1 MTALAIVAAILAV
14 SLLIVAHEAGHFLA
28 ARGFGMRVERFSV
41 GFGPVV
47 LAFRRGETEFAV
59 SALPLGGYVR
69 IAGMGPG
76 EADDPS
82 DRGLFSNQAAW
93 RRFVVILAGPAMNY
107 VAAILIAWAALATVG
122 LPAPDP
128 APHVG
133 KLVAGMPAEAAG
145 LRPGD
150 AIAAVSGAPVDTW
163 EGLVRELR
171 RHPGEP
177 IVLDV
182 LRPSAGAE
190 PVRVALPITPTPQ
203 GTVGFQQ
210 AAVARRAPAGAALVD
225 GVRLTNANA
234 GAQLSAFA
242 ALFKR
247 RPSAKGAVGP
257 AGIIQQLVQAA
268 RDGLS
273 PFLGFVWTISVVL
286 AILNLLPI
294 PALDGG
300 RLVFLAYE
308 IVARR
313 RVDEKVES
321 YVHFAGFV
329 LLVGL
334 ILAVT
339 VFGDLPRLLH
349 R

>member
-14 SLLIVAHEAGHFLA
+14 SLLVVVHEAGHFLA
-28 ARGFGMRVERFSV
+28 ARRFGMRVERFSV

-59 SALPLGGYVR
+59 SALPLGGYVK

-76 EADDPS
+76 EAEDAS
-82 DRGLFSNQAAW
+82 DRALFSNQAAW
-93 RRFVVILAGPAMNY
+93 RRFLVILSGPAMNY
-107 VAAILIAWAALATVG
+107 VAAILIAWGALATVG
-122 LPAPDP
+122 LPAPDLSP
-128 APHVG
+128 RVG
-133 KLVAGMPAEAAG
+133 KLVPGMPAQGAG
-145 LRPGD
+145 LLPGD
-150 AIAAVSGAPVDTW
+150 AIAAVAGVPVDTW
-163 EGLVRELR
+163 EGLVRELH

-182 LRPSAGAE
+182 VRGAPPE
-190 PVRVALPITPTPQ
+190 ARRLALAITPTAQ

-210 AAVARRAPAGAALVD
+210 AAVARRAPPGAALVD
-225 GVRLTNANA
+225 GFRLTGANA
-234 GAQLSAFA
+234 AAQLGAFA
-242 ALFKR
+242 SLFKK
-247 RPSAKGAVGP
+247 RPSAEGAVGP

-268 RDGLS
+268 RDGLA

>member
-1 MTALAIVAAILAV
+1 M
-14 SLLIVAHEAGHFLA
+14 
-28 ARGFGMRVERFSV
+28 
-41 GFGPVV
+41 
-47 LAFRRGETEFAV
+47 
-59 SALPLGGYVR
+59 VR
-69 IAGMGPG
+69 PPPG
-76 EADDPS
+76 
-82 DRGLFSNQAAW
+82 
-93 RRFVVILAGPAMNY
+93 
-107 VAAILIAWAALATVG
+107 
-122 LPAPDP
+122 
-128 APHVG
+128 
-133 KLVAGMPAEAAG
+133 AAG
-145 LRPGD
+145 
-150 AIAAVSGAPVDTW
+150 AAAEGA
-163 EGLVRELR
+163 
-171 RHPGEP
+171 
-177 IVLDV
+177 
-182 LRPSAGAE
+182 
-190 PVRVALPITPTPQ
+190 RVALRITPTPE

-210 AAVARRAPAGAALVD
+210 AAVARRAPAGAALVE
-225 GVRLTNANA
+225 GVQLTNANA
-234 GAQLSAFA
+234 GAQLA
-242 ALFKR
+242 AGGSLFRK
-247 RPSAKGAVGP
+247 RPSAEGAVGP

-268 RDGLS
+268 RDGLA

>member
-1 MTALAIVAAILAV
+1 VTALAIVAAILAV
-14 SLLIVAHEAGHFLA
+14 SLLIVVHEAGHFLA
-28 ARGFGMRVERFSV
+28 ARRFGMRVERFSV

-47 LAFRRGETEFAV
+47 LALRRGETEFAI
-59 SALPLGGYVR
+59 SALPLGGYVK

-76 EADDPS
+76 EGDDAS
-82 DRGLFSNQAAW
+82 DPGLFANQPAW
-93 RRFVVILAGPAMNY
+93 RRFLVILSGPAMNY
-107 VAAILIAWAALATVG
+107 VAAIAIAWGALATVG

-145 LRPGD
+145 LLRGD
-150 AIAAVSGAPVDTW
+150 AITAVAGVPVESW

-182 LRPSAGAE
+182 ARGAGPEAR
-190 PVRVALPITPTPQ
+190 RVALSITPTPQ

-210 AAVARRAPAGAALVD
+210 AAVARRAPPGAALVD

-234 GAQLSAFA
+234 AAQLGAFA
-242 ALFKR
+242 SLFRKK
-247 RPSAKGAVGP
+247 PSAEGAVGP

-268 RDGLS
+268 RDGIS

-321 YVHFAGFV
+321 YVHLAGFV

-339 VFGDLPRLLH
+339 VFGDLPRLL
-349 R
+349 RR